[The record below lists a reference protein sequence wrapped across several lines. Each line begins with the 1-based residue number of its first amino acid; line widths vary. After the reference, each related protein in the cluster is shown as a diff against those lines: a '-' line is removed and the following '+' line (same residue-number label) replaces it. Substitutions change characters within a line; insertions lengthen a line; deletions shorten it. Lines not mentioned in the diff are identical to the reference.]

1 MFKKKGRT
9 RNNNC
14 LQCEIRFWSLA
25 GKPFLFFF
33 GWAKRGEVWP
43 GGECVNV
50 GLRVRGLEVN
60 SQRNLFASRIADLIS
75 NSFVWLCLFFGSVQ
89 FSGPE
94 CLFWIPPIFGLSR
107 HKSWPGLHWQ
117 LRRHR
122 WWWWH
127 FVGIAGDWTLS
138 VGRHYNNSRPG
149 SELRPN

>member
-25 GKPFLFFF
+25 GKPFLFFLVGQKGVKF
-33 GWAKRGEVWP
+33 GQG
-43 GGECVNV
+43 VNAWTW
-50 GLRVRGLEVN
+50 GWGLEVS

-75 NSFVWLCLFFGSVQ
+75 NSFVWLCLVFGSVQ

-138 VGRHYNNSRPG
+138 VSRHYNNSRPG